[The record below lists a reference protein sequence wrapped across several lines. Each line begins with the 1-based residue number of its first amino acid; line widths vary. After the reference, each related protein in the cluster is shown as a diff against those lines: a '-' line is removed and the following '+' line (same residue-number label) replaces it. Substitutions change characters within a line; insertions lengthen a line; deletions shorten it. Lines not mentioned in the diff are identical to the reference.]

1 MVETA
6 RTCPTCGRTLGPM
19 ATRCFYCGPRN
30 APDPA
35 SPAAAE
41 APAGAPATP
50 PQAVATEA
58 QPNTRCPIC
67 KNPIPAQEA
76 PQFVC
81 PMCQSRL
88 ECLYAAPLKVV
99 PKARLS
105 EICTFHPEV
114 QAAARCRTC
123 RKAVCETC
131 AFRARMGVYCPDC
144 ASAPDEARRKDT
156 TVKGV
161 TSLICG
167 VVGLLL
173 FGVAF
178 VGTAFC
184 EEPKSAEA
192 LWMVLGSLALI
203 AGLVSVGMGFTSRDP
218 ARGRSMIGL
227 IGLIIGFLVL
237 AIYALLVIAGA
248 VAGDS

>member
-6 RTCPTCGRTLGPM
+6 RTCPTCGRTLGPL

-30 APDPA
+30 MPDPA
-35 SPAAAE
+35 SPAAAATPE
-41 APAGAPATP
+41 APATVPA
-50 PQAVATEA
+50 AATSEA
-58 QPNTRCPIC
+58 EPNTRCPIC
-67 KNPIPAQEA
+67 KNPIPAQ
-76 PQFVC
+76 PSPTFVC
-81 PMCQSRL
+81 PMCQSKL
-88 ECLYAAPLKVV
+88 ECLYAGPLKVV
-99 PKARLS
+99 QRPRLS
-105 EICTFHPEV
+105 EICTFHPQV

-144 ASAPDEARRKDT
+144 ATAPDEARRKDT

-161 TSLICG
+161 TSLVSGIL
-167 VVGLLL
+167 GLLM
-173 FGVAF
+173 FGGAF
-178 VGTAFC
+178 IATPFC
-184 EEPKSAEA
+184 ENEKSAEA
-192 LWMVLGSLALI
+192 MWMVLGSLSLI

-237 AIYALLVIAGA
+237 AIYALLIIAGA
-248 VAGDS
+248 MAGGK